1 MNAPITPHAA
11 TIADAFP
18 KDRNV
23 PSSVVTTTAYL
34 TADQPPSGISIA
46 MLRGEAARLSGT
58 DMPDDHHPLMPR
70 RNPEDIDLG
79 AIKADLEFLIER
91 VVRLPTRK
99 EQALKPLYVM
109 VGSAG
114 IVIGWLELFW
124 RHCL

>member
-1 MNAPITPHAA
+1 M
-11 TIADAFP
+11 
-18 KDRNV
+18 
-23 PSSVVTTTAYL
+23 
-34 TADQPPSGISIA
+34 PP
-46 MLRGEAARLSGT
+46 
-58 DMPDDHHPLMPR
+58 

-124 RHCL
+124 RHCQ